1 MASLQFPGGK
11 GFIASMES
19 GIFKLNPGN
28 RTFRGLR
35 SFTVKEELGGEAV
48 YGNGP
53 KAIGRTIGQYKASAD
68 IEQNLIEYSH
78 MVSNMSALGVS
89 TVNLT
94 VTWREG
100 VQTTRVEI
108 VDGLIKNVEM
118 SSSQGGGAVTVKY
131 TLDIT
136 EYVKTNGKTLI
147 DEELLY
153 RGSPRVL
160 AA

>member
-1 MASLQFPGGK
+1 MASLQLPGGK

-28 RTFRGLR
+28 RTFQGLR

-78 MVSNMSALGVS
+78 MRSNMSALGIS

-100 VQTTRVEI
+100 VQRTRVEI
-108 VDGLIKNVEM
+108 VDALLKNVEIAA
-118 SSSQGGGAVTVKY
+118 SQGGGPVTVKY

-136 EYVKTNGKTLI
+136 EYVKTNGTTVM
-147 DEELLY
+147 DEGLFY
-153 RGSPRVL
+153 RGSPTVV